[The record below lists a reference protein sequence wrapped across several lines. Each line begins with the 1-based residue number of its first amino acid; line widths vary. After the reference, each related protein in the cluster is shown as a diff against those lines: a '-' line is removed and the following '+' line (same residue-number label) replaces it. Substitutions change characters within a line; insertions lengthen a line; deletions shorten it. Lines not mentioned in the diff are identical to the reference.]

1 MVCPWL
7 ERTSGLRR
15 LMNPPC
21 CLLRLWIHKIQTIPP
36 IRPIARAVPTE
47 IFSSSLNNPGDTV
60 FPKCI
65 PTRRYRPCSHGR
77 PIRYPWDIQWLLK
90 CAPWDLMEPIILRV
104 RRVLRFKRQLQT
116 RGTCSAVIV
125 QTMLDYLDLSSFF
138 HFPHRFA
145 VLKEATFLSFT
156 FPIT

>member
-7 ERTSGLRR
+7 ERTSGLRP
-15 LMNPPC
+15 LTNLPC

-36 IRPIARAVPTE
+36 IRPIARAVLTE
-47 IFSSSLNNPGDTV
+47 IFSSSLNNLGDTV

-77 PIRYPWDIQWLLK
+77 PTRYPWVIQWLLK
-90 CAPWDLMEPIILRV
+90 CVLWDLMVPIILRV

-116 RGTCSAVIV
+116 RGTCNSVVV
-125 QTMLDYLDLSSFF
+125 QLFWIFLDLSSFF
-138 HFPHRFA
+138 HLLLRFA